1 MINKQQAFRVKNFS
15 NNSSNRQIKNDY
27 LENIKK
33 PAGCLSS
40 LNVQSIYNVIK
51 KDLSI

>member
-1 MINKQQAFRVKNFS
+1 MINRGVKNH
-15 NNSSNRQIKNDY
+15 Y
-27 LENIKK
+27 LENLKK